1 MIPKRIRGIGPL
13 LLTAALALPLPAA
26 AQGVPTIDLTSIA
39 KIGEVLTEA
48 KLQVREMIA
57 SNLKLDEQI
66 LKQIEQIA
74 TLKAQLDALRN
85 GLTLEALG
93 IPLPKDGKA
102 IEDYGNRI
110 FRNPGF
116 VRSLTDQEKRLREI
130 PV

>member
-13 LLTAALALPLPAA
+13 LLTAALALPLPAS

-66 LKQIEQIA
+66 LSRSNRLQP
-74 TLKAQLDALRN
+74 LR
-85 GLTLEALG
+85 
-93 IPLPKDGKA
+93 
-102 IEDYGNRI
+102 
-110 FRNPGF
+110 
-116 VRSLTDQEKRLREI
+116 RSSMRSGTG
-130 PV
+130 